1 MPSIVKAF
9 FGICIF
15 VRYWQSA
22 AEKEGKGPMST
33 VLPYIVIFGF
43 MTPFIILGLGF
54 ANGWIKV
61 PIR

>member
-1 MPSIVKAF
+1 MPTSYAF
-9 FGICIF
+9 A
-15 VRYWQSA
+15 RYWQSA

-61 PIR
+61 PVR